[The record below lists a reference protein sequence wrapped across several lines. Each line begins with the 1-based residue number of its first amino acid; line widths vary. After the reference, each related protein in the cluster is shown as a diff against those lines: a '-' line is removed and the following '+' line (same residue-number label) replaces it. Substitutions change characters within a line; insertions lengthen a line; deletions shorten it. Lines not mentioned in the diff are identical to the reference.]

1 MEKIKNYKLIILLLA
16 FDLLALLYGIST
28 LSISVDEAKIYFEE
42 KGSFLF
48 LIIVCFI
55 ISHILELL
63 FLDKMTL
70 V

>member
-48 LIIVCFI
+48 FNH
-55 ISHILELL
+55 SLL
-63 FLDKMTL
+63 YY
-70 V
+70 